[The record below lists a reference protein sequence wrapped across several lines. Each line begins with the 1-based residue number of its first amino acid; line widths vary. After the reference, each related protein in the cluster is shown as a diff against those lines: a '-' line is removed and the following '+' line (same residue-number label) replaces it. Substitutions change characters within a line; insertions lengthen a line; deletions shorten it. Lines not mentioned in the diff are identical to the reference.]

1 MEIKKVRLKSNYLLI
16 SVVIG
21 LVIGLVFY
29 FDKKNNTENTMPIA
43 TILMSLAATVT
54 FLYTIEKNKQ
64 QYEFIR
70 KQQFESTFFNMMKQ
84 LEDIVS
90 KLTISDMK
98 SHTEHSHSTY
108 AKGSSYTTRKYI
120 DNITGRN
127 VFDFLF
133 NEYFVTV
140 TERDIKEKLE
150 SSISE
155 IQIYPDS
162 IYYKN
167 MMSIDSKID
176 SDHLE
181 FKGVKSVITE
191 LGIKGYEGCSAVYL
205 LDHYF
210 RYLYRIMRFV
220 DEADFLESSS
230 SDITV
235 RYKYMGILRAT
246 LSPYE
251 LVFLFYNDL
260 SKYGNEK
267 VKPLIEKYSFFK
279 SLRKELLANTK
290 IDYDL
295 NAIKDD
301 FDNDY
306 DRYIEKRSPEK
317 KHRRS
322 FEYTASSVSIEDN
335 VYLNNQNEN

>member
-1 MEIKKVRLKSNYLLI
+1 MWESNIYDMEASIFN
-16 SVVIG
+16 
-21 LVIGLVFY
+21 
-29 FDKKNNTENTMPIA
+29 
-43 TILMSLAATVT
+43 TILQYITKFGTDHWMVVLTFIAIVITAVT
-54 FLYTIEKNKQ
+54 FNKNQK
-64 QYEFIR
+64 FIR

-90 KLTISDMK
+90 KLSIDDIK
-98 SHTEHSHSTY
+98 SLTERSFTSFERGRTHSTKQY
-108 AKGSSYTTRKYI
+108 FY
-120 DNITGRN
+120 NITGRN
-127 VFDFLF
+127 VFEFLF
-133 NEYFVTV
+133 NEYTVTV
-140 TERDIKEKLE
+140 LDKDIYEKLA
-150 SSISE
+150 SKLSE
-155 IQIYPDS
+155 ISFSSDS
-162 IYYKN
+162 TKN
-167 MMSIDSKID
+167 KYMKPRELKTKDDPIVF
-176 SDHLE
+176 E
-181 FKGVKSVITE
+181 GVKQAITE

-279 SLRKELLANTK
+279 SLRRELLANTK
-290 IDYDL
+290 IDYDM

-301 FDNDY
+301 LDNDY
-306 DRYIEKRSPEK
+306 DRFIDKIPPEKEYLRNFKYKASVISIENNILLNDYIE
-317 KHRRS
+317 
-322 FEYTASSVSIEDN
+322 N
-335 VYLNNQNEN
+335 